1 MQMSNTVITVT
12 SKFFRKY
19 RELLLLYMD
28 YVDEENKTMD
38 SLPEV
43 ISNKL
48 AILSVKTIPEGFT
61 NMNFIGK

>member
-28 YVDEENKTMD
+28 YVDEENRPMD

-48 AILSVKTIPEGFT
+48 AIAISYL
-61 NMNFIGK
+61 